1 MVGKCL
7 KVLLKNV
14 AVMYS
19 AKFCLLNSNTTNY
32 LQNEKYESQNEN
44 NVSVSGSIK
53 SDHAVTSL
61 QDWIRLNQE
70 QPKISKVG

>member
-19 AKFCLLNSNTTNY
+19 AKFCLLNSNTEIIY
-32 LQNEKYESQNEN
+32 RMKKYESQNE
-44 NVSVSGSIK
+44 K
-53 SDHAVTSL
+53 
-61 QDWIRLNQE
+61 
-70 QPKISKVG
+70 